1 MLKFVSSVFHFTVAV
16 LVFKKS
22 LLSSFLNFCLFV
34 VFLIHSGPCRTLL
47 ATVLGFS
54 KVLSEVRLA
63 VLIETLTEVSVH
75 YETLNVSLVARE

>member
-1 MLKFVSSVFHFTVAV
+1 MLKFISSVFHFTIAV
-16 LVFKKS
+16 LVKKKTFIVE
-22 LLSSFLNFCLFV
+22 LPELFLFV
-34 VFLIHSGPCRTLL
+34 LFLIHSGPSRTLL